1 MLAYND
7 QGDGT
12 LSESVSMS
20 TEQAYYVVTPV
31 FTSAVFSPNP
41 TTINTSVLL
50 SVAVEDQMIIL
61 QPEVFQSNEIYSG
74 EAS

>member
-1 MLAYND
+1 MD
-7 QGDGT
+7 
-12 LSESVSMS
+12 
-20 TEQAYYVVTPV
+20 EQYTVYIPKIT
-31 FTSAVFSPNP
+31 TAVILPNP
-41 TTINTSVLL
+41 TTINTPVLL